1 MTDKCKRT
9 FGKNKWCSWFN
20 LIISDF
26 LLIHSELLLILFT
39 YHIQIQRILS
49 LVNIDRRVP
58 NSSFK
63 ISIPL
68 QSIRIFYFY
77 NIISTVEYENEPV
90 LRLTREI
97 ITKSTLPL
105 VLCNIPEWIYCQ
117 QIFMI
122 ATNLSTA
129 SKYKLLKLRWLLWL
143 ISFVNTLLQWS
154 IQNSTQN

>member
-9 FGKNKWCSWFN
+9 FGKDKWCYWFN
-20 LIISDF
+20 LNISDF
-26 LLIHSELLLILFT
+26 LLIHSELLFDDL
-39 YHIQIQRILS
+39 

-77 NIISTVEYENEPV
+77 NIISTVDSENEPV
-90 LRLTREI
+90 LRLTRKI

-105 VLCNIPEWIYCQ
+105 ALCNIPEWIYCQ

-122 ATNLSTA
+122 ATNLSKA
-129 SKYKLLKLRWLLWL
+129 AKFKLFELRCLLWL
-143 ISFVNTLLQWS
+143 ISSVNTLLQWS
-154 IQNSTQN
+154 I

>member
-1 MTDKCKRT
+1 MTDKCKHT
-9 FGKNKWCSWFN
+9 FGKNKWCSWFILN
-20 LIISDF
+20 ISDF
-26 LLIHSELLLILFT
+26 LLIHSELLFDDL
-39 YHIQIQRILS
+39 

-58 NSSFK
+58 NISFK

-77 NIISTVEYENEPV
+77 DIISTVDSQNEPV
-90 LRLTREI
+90 LRLTKKI
-97 ITKSTLPL
+97 ITNSTLPL
-105 VLCNIPEWIYCQ
+105 ALCNIPEWIYCQ

>member
-1 MTDKCKRT
+1 MIQIKVTDKCKRT

-20 LIISDF
+20 LNISDF
-26 LLIHSELLLILFT
+26 LLIHSELLFDDL
-39 YHIQIQRILS
+39 

-58 NSSFK
+58 NISFK

-154 IQNSTQN
+154 IQNSTQH